1 MDQRE
6 LQRLARIG
14 AAARLQQLDRERA
27 DLLRLFPGLRAL
39 VPTASSNEA
48 VSSTRKGA
56 KRGRTRRMS
65 AANRKAVSI
74 RMKRYW
80 AERRKAKGGTAAK
93 GQR

>member
-14 AAARLQQLDRERA
+14 AAARLEQLDRERA
-27 DLLRLFPGLRAL
+27 ELLRLFPGLRAST
-39 VPTASSNEA
+39 PSASLNEA
-48 VSSTRKGA
+48 RSTRKA
-56 KRGRTRRMS
+56 SKRGRTRRMS

-80 AERRKAKGGTAAK
+80 AERRKAKG
-93 GQR
+93 RR